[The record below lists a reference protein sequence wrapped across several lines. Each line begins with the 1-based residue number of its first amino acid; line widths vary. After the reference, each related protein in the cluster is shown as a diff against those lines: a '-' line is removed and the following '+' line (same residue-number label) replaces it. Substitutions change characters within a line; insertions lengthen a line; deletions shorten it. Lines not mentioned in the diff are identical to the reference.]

1 MWLLVWTNRHQVM
14 ARRFRG
20 SRDDSGSLLASVLII
35 VPGTIFC
42 LIATAALAPDSL
54 WLVGGIA
61 GGPAGL
67 LLLVTVLQRWG
78 GNRGSGLSFFSRAS
92 RSFRD
97 DGIHEYQPRRVKSRS
112 VSQPGS
118 NQPITVE
125 EARELRET
133 SASTW
138 IPAHGRPRRR
148 REKKS

>member
-1 MWLLVWTNRHQVM
+1 MT
-14 ARRFRG
+14 RRFRG

-78 GNRGSGLSFFSRAS
+78 GQPGIRTKFFQSG
-92 RSFRD
+92 
-97 DGIHEYQPRRVKSRS
+97 
-112 VSQPGS
+112 VSQFS
-118 NQPITVE
+118 
-125 EARELRET
+125 
-133 SASTW
+133 
-138 IPAHGRPRRR
+138 
-148 REKKS
+148 